1 MALLQGA
8 ATALLDAHVTVN
20 IISSIS
26 LLHVRALAARDIGG
40 ECAVAESVLNACVTS
55 GFVAAG
61 VPAASQ
67 HACLCCTDGAAVAGQ
82 YSSCATFLA
91 KESPTETSL
100 LSAIATLYGVCA
112 TGSTCAAPT
121 SETQA
126 PPPPEC
132 TSVANLWRACA
143 ESSPQLETAAL
154 PELAGCLCYDGRGTF
169 NTEFDDYAKTCA
181 PWAQSV
187 APEDFE
193 SECYPGLV
201 LWEGGR
207 VADVFLSSYRL
218 LCDVLRRSE
227 HGYGSGDYDAG
238 SGGADGCA
246 D

>member
-40 ECAVAESVLNACVTS
+40 ECAVAESVLNACVNS
-55 GFVAAG
+55 GVVAAG
-61 VPAASQ
+61 VPATSQ
-67 HACLCCTDGAAVAGQ
+67 QACLCCTDGAAVAGQ

-112 TGSTCAAPT
+112 TGNTCAAP

-132 TSVANLWRACA
+132 TSVANLWRECA
-143 ESSPQLETAAL
+143 ETSPQLETAAL
-154 PELAGCLCYDGRGTF
+154 PELARCLCYDGRGTF

-193 SECYPGLV
+193 SEYHPVWFCG
-201 LWEGGR
+201 
-207 VADVFLSSYRL
+207 
-218 LCDVLRRSE
+218 
-227 HGYGSGDYDAG
+227 
-238 SGGADGCA
+238 
-246 D
+246 

>member
-1 MALLQGA
+1 ICRPLLTIALLQGA
-8 ATALLDAHVTVN
+8 ASALLDAHVTVN

-26 LLHVRALAARDIGG
+26 LLHVRALAAREIGG

-55 GFVAAG
+55 GLVAAG
-61 VPAASQ
+61 VPAGSQ
-67 HACLCCTDGAAVAGQ
+67 QACLCCTDGAAVAGQ

-112 TGSTCAAPT
+112 TGSTCAAP

-132 TSVANLWRACA
+132 TSVANLWRECA

-154 PELAGCLCYDGRGTF
+154 PELARCLCYDGRGTF

-187 APEDFE
+187 APEDF
-193 SECYPGLV
+193 
-201 LWEGGR
+201 
-207 VADVFLSSYRL
+207 
-218 LCDVLRRSE
+218 
-227 HGYGSGDYDAG
+227 
-238 SGGADGCA
+238 
-246 D
+246 